1 MGLSRSI
8 VTSKRTA
15 RLLQQFAQSCRSYAM
30 VELAADHQIGPL
42 LALVL
47 TKPARQANRSVQ
59 MMAQHMLIDDGEI
72 L

>member
-1 MGLSRSI
+1 
-8 VTSKRTA
+8 V
-15 RLLQQFAQSCRSYAM
+15 
-30 VELAADHQIGPL
+30 VEFSADHQIGPL

-47 TKPARQANRSVQ
+47 TEPARQANCSVQ